1 MSDEKTWTVI
11 GFWVEDEPVSTGV
24 VEGNVTVYGG
34 SDELNDGSDLVDGA
48 KGLWAM
54 PAVAATP
61 LEAEELAIAEMR
73 AGLKFD
79 TYEEDGKNE

>member
-1 MSDEKTWTVI
+1 MNDMKTWTVI

-34 SDELNDGSDLVDGA
+34 SDELNDGDDLVPGS

-54 PAVAATP
+54 PAVADTP
-61 LEAEELAIAEMR
+61 LRAENVAIAEMR

-79 TYEEDGKNE
+79 TYEEDK